1 MSNPSGTDPADDIVA
16 RRPDDDDPVTEV
28 IDVYADHDAGEALTG
43 ERRYT
48 APGFDAGFT
57 QIIDRVP
64 DPPTEVFGAA
74 TESTGPRHRTVSP
87 RSIPPRPRLTHRPKW
102 LLPAILVIVGLV
114 AAIALGVFLVKRSEA
129 AARAAQE
136 NAVRTSIESFDTAIR
151 QGDLATLRSITC
163 GQSRDAYVNYD
174 QNAWADTYAR
184 VSTAKQYPVVASIDE
199 VVVNGDNAEANV
211 TSYLAS
217 DPATR
222 STRSFDLQFRD
233 DQWKICQAS

>member
-1 MSNPSGTDPADDIVA
+1 MSNPSGTDPADDVVV
-16 RRPDDDDPVTEV
+16 RRPYDDDPVTEV
-28 IDVYADHDAGEALTG
+28 IDIYADPNAAEAFTG

-64 DPPTEVFGAA
+64 DPPTEVFGAH
-74 TESTGPRHRTVSP
+74 EGTGARHRTVSP
-87 RSIPPRPRLTHRPKW
+87 RSIPPRPRLSHRPKW
-102 LLPAILVIVGLV
+102 LLPAILLILGLIV
-114 AAIALGVFLVKRSEA
+114 ATALGVFLMKRSAA

-151 QGDLATLRSITC
+151 KGDLATLRSITC

-199 VVVNGDNAEANV
+199 VVVNGDHAEANV